1 MLCGIES
8 SYFPYAV
15 PFIPAQGIVWV
26 RDVLDGTKPDIMEAK
41 KVLPAK
47 PHASRCG
54 RRGGGVPKNLRLWEV
69 RGQREIELGSTGNG
83 ELAAPAPPT

>member
-1 MLCGIES
+1 MLCGIKS

-41 KVLPAK
+41 KVLSAK
-47 PHASRCG
+47 PHASRERG
-54 RRGGGVPKNLRLWEV
+54 RGAK
-69 RGQREIELGSTGNG
+69 REIELGSTGNG